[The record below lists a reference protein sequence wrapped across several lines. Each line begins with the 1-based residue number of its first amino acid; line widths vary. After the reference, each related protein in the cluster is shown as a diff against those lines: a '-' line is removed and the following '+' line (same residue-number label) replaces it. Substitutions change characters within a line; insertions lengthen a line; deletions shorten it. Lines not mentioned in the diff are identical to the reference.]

1 MHLSSVLRSKNY
13 TSLESANWE
22 INNPLGASNIK
33 LYLCALF
40 LTNPLLRHFFRKKNK
55 IPLFATFWNFSTVT
69 LPRHPLFVDIFQH
82 KNQRR
87 NTKRENAKKSQLF
100 CLVSANV
107 SYESEREKGR
117 VRIPKEMLSNVWV
130 FLLVMVF
137 LPCCLSVRCL
147 YSFVFGFQNDKCSM
161 HFYLFTLLKSSS
173 CCD

>member
-1 MHLSSVLRSKNY
+1 MC
-13 TSLESANWE
+13 T
-22 INNPLGASNIK
+22 
-33 LYLCALF
+33 LF
-40 LTNPLLRHFFRKKNK
+40 LTNPLLRHFFRKKKQNPPFCHFLK
-55 IPLFATFWNFSTVT
+55 FLNGNTAPTSIVCWHFSAQK
-69 LPRHPLFVDIFQH
+69 P
-82 KNQRR
+82 
-87 NTKRENAKKSQLF
+87 TKEHETRECKKKSQLF

-107 SYESEREKGR
+107 AYESEREKGR